1 MSVIVPACNAS
12 GFIRRALDS
21 LPAGGDVCEVMVVD
35 DGSSDGTAAAARSW
49 FSERGINGRVMSL
62 GRNCGPAAARNHGI
76 AQARGDWVAFLDAD
90 DGWLAGK
97 LELQLALAR
106 QNPEIALWCGETCHA
121 MAARAP
127 AEAEW
132 NELVLQDFAQGNPV
146 ATSTVLVKAG
156 AIRSV
161 GGFDESFRGPEDY
174 DLWMRMAARF
184 RLARIAAPLAWR
196 GERRLSLSNDDTTF
210 LPEVMRVLDKAFDRD
225 GALAAHPEWRCAAL
239 SNQYWNASW
248 MAFCS
253 GARGR
258 AIRHLARAWLLHR
271 KSPLRPARA
280 WVRLGARYIF
290 GRRQGGWDE

>member
-1 MSVIVPACNAS
+1 MSDHRVSIIVPACNAS
-12 GFIRRALDS
+12 GFIRRALES
-21 LPAGGDVCEVMVVD
+21 LGAGKDVFEAIVVD
-35 DGSSDGTAAAARSW
+35 DGSTDDTAAVARSW
-49 FSERGINGRVMSL
+49 FAERGINGRVMSL
-62 GRNCGPAAARNHGI
+62 GRNRGPAAARNHGI

-90 DGWLAGK
+90 DGWLTGK
-97 LELQLALAR
+97 LELQSALAR

-132 NELVLQDFAQGNPV
+132 NELALQDFAQGNPV

-174 DLWMRMAARF
+174 DLWIRMAGRF

-196 GERRLSLSNDDTTF
+196 GERRRSLSSDDRTF
-210 LPEVMRVLDKAFDRD
+210 LPEAMRVLDKAFGAD
-225 GALAAHPEWRCAAL
+225 GAFANHPEWKRAAL

-258 AIRHLARAWLLHR
+258 AIRHLTVSYTHLTLPTIY
-271 KSPLRPARA
+271 S
-280 WVRLGARYIF
+280 V
-290 GRRQGGWDE
+290 